1 MVADCLSCPPAIEG
15 LHVVED
21 TTVRPVLTEWLSVVA
36 PHLDLDSCILSGVA
50 TLRASRLA

>member
-1 MVADCLSCPPAIEG
+1 MADCLSYPPAMEG

-21 TTVRPVLTEWLSVVA
+21 TTVHPVLTEWLSVVA

-50 TLRASRLA
+50 TLHVSKLA